1 MRQYSTLTPE
11 QRGMMKYM
19 AEDRAAEVH
28 RTGSGRNV
36 KKEQVV
42 LRCGRYRT
50 HEALLITVM
59 CRKPPR
65 LPVRL
70 DIYYCVMDDG
80 T

>member
-36 KKEQVV
+36 KKEQVI
-42 LRCGRYRT
+42 LRSGRYRT
-50 HEALLITVM
+50 YEALFDYGDVPEAA
-59 CRKPPR
+59 PPTR
-65 LPVRL
+65 PS
-70 DIYYCVMDDG
+70 
-80 T
+80 